1 MMPAIMPN
9 TALLPRKYLAPLL
22 ALLLLGGC
30 ETAIDIGSSALFD
43 ELVSE
48 IYTTD
53 PDELHPRVFAQ
64 VYYNIQNEALTPPP
78 ASQLAQAGLNTLATT
93 LPATDQARSTL
104 TCCTP
109 APAPLAYQAWG
120 ERTTDAIEAAQAQ
133 STALRMRSADEIYK
147 TVITAQLKLIDD
159 YSHYLT
165 PTEKAA
171 KQSRDDG
178 YVGIGAM
185 FDSLSHNKP
194 GFVVSEVYA
203 ASPAEKAGLQIG
215 DIVYAVNGH
224 KLTAGYPIA
233 QFASL
238 VRGVAGSTVR
248 LGIERSADMA
258 DTPPSYRHIT
268 VERAPVTP
276 TTVTTRFSDNN
287 VAILRINSFDR
298 ATPSAF
304 RKAAREIVWRTPTRV
319 VLDLRHNPG
328 GDLDAAASI
337 IADLTPAHMRR
348 PTVFARMKGRIAAA
362 NKSFSTTG
370 NDLLNGLPLTVLID
384 SKTASAAELLAA
396 SLRFTGRAK
405 LAGAPSFGKW
415 SVQHVTPLSNGGELA
430 VTWAH
435 FELANGQGYMG
446 VGLQPDICL
455 SAVVKTACAKS
466 ETLENSII
474 SPLLRASYAP

>member
-1 MMPAIMPN
+1 MMPAIMLH
-9 TALLPRKYLAPLL
+9 TASFPRKCFAPLL

-43 ELVSE
+43 QIVSE

-78 ASQLAQAGLNTLATT
+78 ANQLAQSGLNALAVKFS
-93 LPATDQARSTL
+93 ATDPARSQL
-104 TCCTP
+104 SCCSP
-109 APAPLAYQAWG
+109 APAPLGYQAWG
-120 ERTTDAIEAAQAQ
+120 QRTTDAIEAAQAQ
-133 STALRMRSADEIYK
+133 SAALRKLSPDEIYK

-165 PTEKAA
+165 PAEKAA
-171 KQSRDDG
+171 KQARDDG

-185 FDSLSHNKP
+185 FDSLSHGKS
-194 GFVVSEVYA
+194 GFIVSEVYA

-215 DIVYAVNGH
+215 DVVYAVNGQT
-224 KLTAGYPIA
+224 LTAGYPIA

-248 LGIERSADMA
+248 LSIERGAEMA
-258 DTPPSYRHIT
+258 DSAPSYRHLT

-276 TTVTTRFSDNN
+276 TTVTTRFLENN

-298 ATPSAF
+298 ASPSAF
-304 RKAAREIVWRTPTRV
+304 RKAAREIVWRNPARV

-337 IADLTPAHMRR
+337 VADLTPAHMMR

-435 FELANGQGYMG
+435 FELANGQSYMG
-446 VGLQPDICL
+446 VGLQPDTCL
-455 SAVVKTACAKS
+455 SGVVKTTCTKD
-466 ETLENSII
+466 ETLENSSI
-474 SPLLRASYAP
+474 SQLLQAAYAP